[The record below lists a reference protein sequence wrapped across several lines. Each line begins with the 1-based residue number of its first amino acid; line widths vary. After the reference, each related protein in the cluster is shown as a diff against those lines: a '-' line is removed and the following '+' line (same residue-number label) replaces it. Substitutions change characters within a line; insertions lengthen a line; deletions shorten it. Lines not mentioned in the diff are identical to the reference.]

1 MKILFLVNL
10 NENEKGGLFVATHNR
25 IKTLVDNFR
34 DYEVQIYSLVK
45 YESFFMKIVKKI
57 LGKPTAKEF
66 LNDRFEYD
74 GVTYKYIYFKETLL
88 RNISKRLG
96 RDAYF
101 KKIIKDIKNIDE
113 FDIISAH
120 WGDSPGSLAY
130 YISKKY
136 CIPYILTLHGS
147 DVHTLPF
154 KRKGIRKILIRNLT
168 NSNANFFVSQKLMDI
183 AKELGWNDNKSF
195 VSYNAINNKV
205 FAPISQSE
213 IELLKKKMKYNNYVV
228 GYVGNLNKTK
238 RADWLIRI
246 FGQIQR
252 DFPED
257 ITFLI
262 IGDGELKEQIKK
274 EHIQSNID
282 LRIIGRVPQEKLRYY
297 YSIMDCLVLPSKN
310 EGLGNVILEAQ
321 ACGVPVVATNTG
333 GIPEIIAN
341 KKNLVRNDEKSIIID
356 FPNKVAQILKK
367 KERNVLKVESW
378 LDVVTRELDILKKIN
393 VI

>member
-147 DVHTLPF
+147 NVHTLPF

-213 IELLKKKMKYNNYVV
+213 IELLKKKI
-228 GYVGNLNKTK
+228 K
-238 RADWLIRI
+238 RADWLMRL

-356 FPNKVAQILKK
+356 FSNKVAQILKK

>member
-356 FPNKVAQILKK
+356 FSNKVAQILKK